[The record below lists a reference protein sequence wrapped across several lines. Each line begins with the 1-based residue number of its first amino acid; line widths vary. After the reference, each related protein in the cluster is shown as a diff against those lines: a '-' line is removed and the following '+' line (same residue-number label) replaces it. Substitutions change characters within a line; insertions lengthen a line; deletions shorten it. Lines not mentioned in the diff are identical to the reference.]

1 MHEQL
6 ATKMLNVQQTGEYC
20 QKNDQQRT
28 AVLTVQQLGAQVKE
42 RRSKSEP
49 VKRYNNYAKLIK

>member
-6 ATKMLNVQQTGEYC
+6 ATKMLN
-20 QKNDQQRT
+20 DQQAGEDIAPKEQT
-28 AVLTVQQLGAQVKE
+28 AEVQLGAQVQE